1 MLEKSFSINF
11 FLKMNKK
18 KVDLRYVYLRI
29 TVDGIPRET
38 SICQKWDIKRWDQ
51 KLERAIGTKEDAKVL
66 NHLLESI
73 VININT
79 YKLELIHKRETIT
92 SQILMDHV
100 QGKVASKTKVLEEFQ
115 RHNDE
120 MFELIPKE
128 YAKSTYDRY
137 VTAKSHVND
146 YIKHRYNKNDIEF
159 RELNY
164 DFIINYEHYLKT
176 VRNCSNNTSIKYIS
190 NFKKIVL
197 RAIAKDIISSNPFIR
212 YKPKKNKVDKK
223 PLSLKEI
230 TLIENKE
237 FKTARLSIIRDIF
250 IFQCYTGL
258 SYIDVKE
265 LKKLDLTESSDGI
278 IWIKTKRQKT
288 NSNISIPLL
297 PKAIEIIRKY
307 ENDDKCLT
315 TNKVLPVRSN
325 QKMNE
330 YLKEIASLCGISA
343 DLNTHKARRTFA
355 STITLAN
362 GVPIH
367 VVKEM
372 LGHHSVKQTEEYALT
387 EEEAIGKEMKTLTQ
401 KLENISLGPSNT
413 SIRKNL
419 LENLNKINLD
429 DDKLNLLNEI
439 ITKLL

>member
-1 MLEKSFSINF
+1 
-11 FLKMNKK
+11 MNKK

-29 TVDGIPRET
+29 TVDGMPRET

-51 KLERAIGTKEDAKVL
+51 KLERAIGTKENAKVL

-176 VRNCSNNTSIKYIS
+176 IRNCSNNTSIKYIS

-197 RAIAKDIISSNPFIR
+197 RAIAKDIISSNPFVR
-212 YKPKKNKVDKK
+212 YKPKKNKIDKK
-223 PLSLKEI
+223 LSQLLNVEAKDRYRRSLQDFYILWIILLSYDDCDTIRKEKI
-230 TLIENKE
+230 DKVTNILGQFRNVNKE
-237 FKTARLSIIRDIF
+237 RINERYIINF
-250 IFQCYTGL
+250 N
-258 SYIDVKE
+258 E
-265 LKKLDLTESSDGI
+265 KL
-278 IWIKTKRQKT
+278 
-288 NSNISIPLL
+288 
-297 PKAIEIIRKY
+297 
-307 ENDDKCLT
+307 
-315 TNKVLPVRSN
+315 
-325 QKMNE
+325 
-330 YLKEIASLCGISA
+330 
-343 DLNTHKARRTFA
+343 
-355 STITLAN
+355 
-362 GVPIH
+362 
-367 VVKEM
+367 
-372 LGHHSVKQTEEYALT
+372 
-387 EEEAIGKEMKTLTQ
+387 
-401 KLENISLGPSNT
+401 
-413 SIRKNL
+413 
-419 LENLNKINLD
+419 INLYR
-429 DDKLNLLNEI
+429 
-439 ITKLL
+439 